1 MVPSI
6 FCFLRIRLLFMRSPF
21 VPVYYNM
28 DVSAGT
34 ILFDIFPRVKKTVLF
49 DNETECAI
57 MKVYAQRIHLNL
69 VF

>member
-1 MVPSI
+1 
-6 FCFLRIRLLFMRSPF
+6 
-21 VPVYYNM
+21 M

-57 MKVYAQRIHLNL
+57 MKVYAQRIHVYLI
-69 VF
+69 F